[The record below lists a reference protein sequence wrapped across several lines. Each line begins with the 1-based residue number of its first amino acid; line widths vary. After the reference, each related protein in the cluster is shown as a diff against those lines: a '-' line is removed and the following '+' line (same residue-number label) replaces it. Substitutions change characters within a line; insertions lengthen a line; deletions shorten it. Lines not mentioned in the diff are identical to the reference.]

1 MDAHRLL
8 EQLQVRHE
16 HAFIECAR
24 RVVQRSEWD
33 LNVECVVID
42 ARKDPSIA
50 KVNPVGTLGSLVSIS
65 NAIDTP
71 ELRKWLEI
79 AAEKGAETAF
89 AEMFNDKDEEAGE
102 QFALAYNELRKER
115 KEGRKVLWSAS
126 DLSKFALKTRECFP
140 DSIGAVAIL
149 PGEGTA
155 SHGLL
160 TFESSVSSLLS

>member
-1 MDAHRLL
+1 MDAQRLL

-24 RVVQRSEWD
+24 RVAQRSEWD

-50 KVNPVGTLGSLVSIS
+50 KVNPVGTLGSLVSVS

-89 AEMFNDKDEEAGE
+89 AEMFNDEDEEAGE
-102 QFALAYNELRKER
+102 RFALAYDELRKER
-115 KEGRKVLWSAS
+115 KEGRKGLWSTN
-126 DLSKFALKTRECFP
+126 DLSAFVIKTKNAFPSYVGCVAL
-140 DSIGAVAIL
+140 L

-155 SHGLL
+155 GHSLL